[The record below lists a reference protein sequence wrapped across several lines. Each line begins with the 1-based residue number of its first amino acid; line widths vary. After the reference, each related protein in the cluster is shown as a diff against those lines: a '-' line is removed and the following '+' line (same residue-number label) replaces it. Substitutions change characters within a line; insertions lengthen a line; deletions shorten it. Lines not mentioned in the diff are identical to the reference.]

1 MSEFEPIPEENPRQ
15 SRSAQKDGGSSD
27 RKSKSSDKHAVKEK
41 KSRSSKNRSSK
52 GDSPPSGQKGGQHG
66 HGRLGSNG
74 SSKSGGKHKSEP
86 LISLTA
92 TTELDMGLSETNNVH
107 ESVAKSH
114 INAEKH
120 HHHKQQHLVAT
131 STTTTTN
138 TASVLSSRPPSGATS
153 SSVFDNRKSEEAT
166 AAKKTS
172 HQRSNAPV
180 TKPVRKLDNIT
191 NSEGSSSESSHYA
204 VSGAINNKF
213 QLVYDVIQLDRGKE
227 IQQRHS
233 TSGASAINSNVIL
246 AAAPCDKHPPEY
258 FAQLLQDKQN
268 QKAKLN
274 QLWPKHWGSY
284 NDQPERDSLDGNLP
298 SSSFDPSKSK
308 RNLKEKEAAAA
319 GLSSSLEPPIFDL
332 PVSSARSMAGNKSM
346 APSTKSVMKSANW
359 SGERE
364 PFTHLWVSLSSM
376 YGKLLVVLMLAF
388 CFTEVMDNSIAPLTF
403 QGVFMIYLYVGSIVA
418 IMCIYISLLIDQCPS
433 LTKSREN
440 LTSGDA
446 ETGSI
451 GSFDTLKRAHISR
464 AQTPRTSFYL
474 RVGALVFGLATL
486 IFNGLE
492 IAMHS
497 TMEGKC
503 VAEIVFAHPILQ
515 ALFTFLQMHFLFV
528 NSEVLVEKFGL
539 LARFGFMH
547 LIATNVSLWIRTVV
561 WESANEWLHYLHHQQ
576 QLHHGAG
583 GAGAVG
589 PVAQRQYAGRTGGG
603 YMPSADYSYFDDE
616 ADFPAANNIDYITAS
631 VGNPSSLAS
640 NCNSSFE
647 FITQT
652 HIQNM
657 VGLYECFNNNTL
669 GKMWATSMPYLFP
682 FLVEYKLKLE
692 LHFSLIAAA
701 VAYIMWRSVGQLKKN
716 GVFQSRLHKQL
727 TSVPDDINNTLDP
740 HRPKGHWRVDCQGAS
755 KGLFLGLLSLVA
767 GIIVLIIFFVMKD
780 NVEFRPDLFWLCTGT
795 QVTVLAL
802 ATIFNAIGFIQLPK
816 LSLSLHKPLHL
827 DVLLANITTYGV
839 FIYAIFGLIVGG
851 TNLYDQKH
859 VMIFVSN
866 GLLLIQATMQGMFI
880 AEASK
885 RVCTSRYQMLF
896 KPGRQI
902 VTFLLFANITLWL
915 LDTFM
920 THNWMT
926 QELHFSFYG
935 FLAWGIISRLA
946 LPLLVFYRFHSAVV
960 LIEIWKNTYRTKD
973 V

>member
-15 SRSAQKDGGSSD
+15 SGSRSTHKEGGSSD
-27 RKSKSSDKHAVKEK
+27 RKSKSGDKHAGREK
-41 KSRSSKNRSSK
+41 KARSSKTRSSK
-52 GDSPPSGQKGGQHG
+52 GESSSSGQAGQV
-66 HGRLGSNG
+66 HGRSGSNS
-74 SSKSGGKHKSEP
+74 SSKSAKKSEP
-86 LISLTA
+86 LISLTS
-92 TTELDMGLSETNNVH
+92 TVDVDMAIAETNSVH
-107 ESVAKSH
+107 A
-114 INAEKH
+114 
-120 HHHKQQHLVAT
+120 
-131 STTTTTN
+131 
-138 TASVLSSRPPSGATS
+138 
-153 SSVFDNRKSEEAT
+153 
-166 AAKKTS
+166 
-172 HQRSNAPV
+172 
-180 TKPVRKLDNIT
+180 
-191 NSEGSSSESSHYA
+191 
-204 VSGAINNKF
+204 
-213 QLVYDVIQLDRGKE
+213 
-227 IQQRHS
+227 
-233 TSGASAINSNVIL
+233 
-246 AAAPCDKHPPEY
+246 
-258 FAQLLQDKQN
+258 
-268 QKAKLN
+268 
-274 QLWPKHWGSY
+274 Y
-284 NDQPERDSLDGNLP
+284 NDQPERDSLDGDLP
-298 SSSFDPSKSK
+298 SSSIDPSKSN
-308 RNLKEKEAAAA
+308 RSLKEKEAEAT
-319 GLSSSLEPPIFDL
+319 GLSTSSIDTPDFNPPL
-332 PVSSARSMAGNKSM
+332 SPRSMAGNKSI

-359 SGERE
+359 TGERE

-440 LTSGDA
+440 LTGVDA
-446 ETGSI
+446 ETGSV

-561 WESANEWLHYLHHQQ
+561 WESANEWLHYLHHQR
-576 QLHHGAG
+576 LHHGAG
-583 GAGAVG
+583 LGAEVG
-589 PVAQRQYAGRTGGG
+589 VIAQRQFSGRNGG
-603 YMPSADYSYFDDE
+603 YMPSADYAYFDDE

-631 VGNPSSLAS
+631 VGGPSSLSS
-640 NCNSSFE
+640 NCNSTFE
-647 FITQT
+647 FITTT

-682 FLVEYKLKLE
+682 FLVEYN
-692 LHFSLIAAA
+692 LIAAA

-780 NVEFRPDLFWLCTGT
+780 NVDFRPDLFWLCTGT

-802 ATIFNAIGFIQLPK
+802 ATVFNAIGFIQLPK

-851 TNLYDQKH
+851 TNLSDQKH

-926 QELHFSFYG
+926 QELQFSFYG

>member
-1 MSEFEPIPEENPRQ
+1 MTTQSQNNRDSELFCISQNAVIEAPSQPARSCCESLRMASVRQ
-15 SRSAQKDGGSSD
+15 SDKRQPDGC
-27 RKSKSSDKHAVKEK
+27 
-41 KSRSSKNRSSK
+41 
-52 GDSPPSGQKGGQHG
+52 P
-66 HGRLGSNG
+66 
-74 SSKSGGKHKSEP
+74 
-86 LISLTA
+86 T
-92 TTELDMGLSETNNVH
+92 

-114 INAEKH
+114 IGTERHRN
-120 HHHKQQHLVAT
+120 KQLVAT
-131 STTTTTN
+131 TGVVS
-138 TASVLSSRPPSGATS
+138 SSRPPCAVTSGPGNRRKETATS
-153 SSVFDNRKSEEAT
+153 KRGSHRRSSASVKKPACKSDKNRRSQRAT
-166 AAKKTS
+166 NE
-172 HQRSNAPV
+172 SN
-180 TKPVRKLDNIT
+180 D
-191 NSEGSSSESSHYA
+191 ESNHYA
-204 VSGAINNKF
+204 VSGAVNSKF

-227 IQQRHS
+227 SQL
-233 TSGASAINSNVIL
+233 TSSASAINSNVIVTP
-246 AAAPCDKHPPEY
+246 ASAAPCDKHPPEY
-258 FAQLLQDKQN
+258 FAQLLLEKQQ
-268 QKAKLN
+268 QKSKLN

-284 NDQPERDSLDGNLP
+284 NDQPERDSLDGDLP
-298 SSSFDPSKSK
+298 SSSIDPSKSN
-308 RNLKEKEAAAA
+308 RSLKEKEAEAT
-319 GLSSSLEPPIFDL
+319 GLSTSSIDTPDFNPPL
-332 PVSSARSMAGNKSM
+332 SPRSMAGNKSI

-359 SGERE
+359 TGERE

-440 LTSGDA
+440 LTGVDA
-446 ETGSI
+446 ETGSV

-561 WESANEWLHYLHHQQ
+561 WESANEWLHYLHHQR
-576 QLHHGAG
+576 LHHGAG
-583 GAGAVG
+583 LGAEVG
-589 PVAQRQYAGRTGGG
+589 VIAQRQFSGRNGG
-603 YMPSADYSYFDDE
+603 YMPSADYAYFDDE

-631 VGNPSSLAS
+631 VGGPSSLSS
-640 NCNSSFE
+640 NCNSTFE
-647 FITQT
+647 FITTT

-780 NVEFRPDLFWLCTGT
+780 NVDFRPDLFWLCTGT

-802 ATIFNAIGFIQLPK
+802 ATVFNAIGFIQLPK

-851 TNLYDQKH
+851 TNLSDQKH

-926 QELHFSFYG
+926 QELQFSFYG